1 MSTTTLTP
9 EETLRAAED
18 ALERARRSYARKLLR
33 LVAEELTRRH
43 PEAARLDV
51 FADTGAEELTYA
63 LDVLRDADGEPSWV
77 DPGRVVV
84 VRETADDALGGTV
97 TVATRDVR
105 ELVVRAFEVYEGP
118 VVKLLRHDTERDV
131 YWLDLRRA

>member
-18 ALERARRSYARKLLR
+18 ALERARRTYARKLLR

-43 PEAARLDV
+43 PEAVRLDV

-84 VRETADDALGGTV
+84 VRETADDDLGGTV

>member
-63 LDVLRDADGEPSWV
+63 LDVLRDADDEPSWV